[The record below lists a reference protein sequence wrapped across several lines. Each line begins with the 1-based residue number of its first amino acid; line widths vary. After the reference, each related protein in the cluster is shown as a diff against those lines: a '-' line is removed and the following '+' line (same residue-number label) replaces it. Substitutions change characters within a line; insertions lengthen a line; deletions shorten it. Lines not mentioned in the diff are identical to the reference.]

1 MVIREKG
8 RERGRIG
15 YLDGSIKKPNP
26 IDSTY
31 SMWDT
36 QNALVMAWFIN
47 LMEEN
52 IGSLYLVHTM
62 LKAIGNKVKLAYSN
76 LENSAQLCE
85 VRDNARDLKQGNTD
99 VTEYFTA
106 LTKIWQKLN
115 KGLDEV
121 RGKMSGTH
129 LC

>member
-1 MVIREKG
+1 
-8 RERGRIG
+8 
-15 YLDGSIKKPNP
+15 
-26 IDSTY
+26 
-31 SMWDT
+31 
-36 QNALVMAWFIN
+36 
-47 LMEEN
+47 
-52 IGSLYLVHTM
+52 M

-85 VRDNARDLKQGNTD
+85 VRDHARDLKQGNTD

-121 RGKMSGTH
+121 RGKMPGTH